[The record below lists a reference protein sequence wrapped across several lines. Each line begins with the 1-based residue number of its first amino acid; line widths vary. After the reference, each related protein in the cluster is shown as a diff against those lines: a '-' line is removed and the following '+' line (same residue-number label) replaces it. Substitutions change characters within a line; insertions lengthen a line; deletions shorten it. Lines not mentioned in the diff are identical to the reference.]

1 MLRREG
7 FRQRGTKKMDPIAL
21 TVWQAEALRR
31 AAQEELPAY
40 NADRLDEYY
49 LSDLAKL
56 SRLDDGPQ
64 RAINEIKK
72 IGISIVILPHLR
84 KTYLDGAAFKL
95 QDNRPA
101 IGLTL
106 RHDRIDN
113 FWFVLM
119 HELVHVWKH
128 LKNDQTFIVDDLDVS
143 AAEDD
148 EIKDIE
154 DEADRLALNALIPDD
169 VWESSEAKDMPSV
182 YAIKE
187 LAEQVGVH
195 PAIVAGRVCHET
207 DKYKKFGRLLG
218 HGDVRG
224 HFLD

>member
-1 MLRREG
+1 
-7 FRQRGTKKMDPIAL
+7 
-21 TVWQAEALRR
+21 
-31 AAQEELPAY
+31 
-40 NADRLDEYY
+40 
-49 LSDLAKL
+49 
-56 SRLDDGPQ
+56 
-64 RAINEIKK
+64 
-72 IGISIVILPHLR
+72 
-84 KTYLDGAAFKL
+84 
-95 QDNRPA
+95 
-101 IGLTL
+101 
-106 RHDRIDN
+106 
-113 FWFVLM
+113 
-119 HELVHVWKH
+119 VHVWKH

-187 LAEQVGVH
+187 LAEQVSVH